1 MVAVGS
7 GLTVA
12 EAAGRWLGS
21 HVELQRA
28 GQGRRLAEQRVRD
41 YLSPALGGL
50 SLDAVRRDDVRA
62 YRLHLERDTHL
73 SILSVSHVLADLR
86 CMLNWAMDS
95 GLLRETPFP
104 RRVMPRLQE
113 RAPDRLSDS
122 EVDRL
127 ITMRE
132 PYSWIARLGIGT
144 GMRWGELTRIKAA
157 DLQNGCLVVS
167 HTKGRR
173 VRWIPL
179 PAELR
184 DEFARHANPI
194 VPLSA
199 PGYYARR
206 CRRETGIPGFHA
218 HQMRHTFACRW
229 LESGGSLAALQ
240 ELLGHRSI
248 ETTQRYGRL
257 ASDMVRRECERVF
270 QSRCSRSSPGH
281 QGTGEEALPLACET
295 ARSGYDAPVRGPVA
309 QTDRAAVS

>member
-1 MVAVGS
+1 MIARVKADALGVALMVALGS

-127 ITMRE
+127 VTMRE
-132 PYSWIARLGIGT
+132 PYSWIALEG
-144 GMRWGELTRIKAA
+144 GEQHL
-157 DLQNGCLVVS
+157 DPHV
-167 HTKGRR
+167 
-173 VRWIPL
+173 
-179 PAELR
+179 
-184 DEFARHANPI
+184 
-194 VPLSA
+194 
-199 PGYYARR
+199 
-206 CRRETGIPGFHA
+206 
-218 HQMRHTFACRW
+218 
-229 LESGGSLAALQ
+229 LALIQ
-240 ELLGHRSI
+240 
-248 ETTQRYGRL
+248 
-257 ASDMVRRECERVF
+257 
-270 QSRCSRSSPGH
+270 
-281 QGTGEEALPLACET
+281 
-295 ARSGYDAPVRGPVA
+295 
-309 QTDRAAVS
+309 